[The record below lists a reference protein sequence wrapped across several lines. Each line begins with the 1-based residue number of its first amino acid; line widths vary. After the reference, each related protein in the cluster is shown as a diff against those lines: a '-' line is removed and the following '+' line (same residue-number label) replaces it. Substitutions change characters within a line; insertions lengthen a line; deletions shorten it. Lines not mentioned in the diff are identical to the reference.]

1 MNVVETAAT
10 DYEAPTINI
19 TEDGTTKEAKTGLD
33 SGNVVLGEGNNI
45 IAYTNTYKTITPTG
59 LAISVAPFVAM
70 FAAVGAAIALY
81 VAAKR
86 RVR

>member
-1 MNVVETAAT
+1 MTFI
-10 DYEAPTINI
+10 YCISTIFII
-19 TEDGTTKEAKTGLD
+19 TFF
-33 SGNVVLGEGNNI
+33 NI
-45 IAYTNTYKTITPTG
+45 INTFTNITPTG

>member
-1 MNVVETAAT
+1 MIGIA
-10 DYEAPTINI
+10 IK
-19 TEDGTTKEAKTGLD
+19 EDGNPTEKHYDLKETTDAVLT
-33 SGNVVLGEGNNI
+33 SGTVLIGEGENSI
-45 IAYTNTYKTITPTG
+45 TFTNTYTSITPTG
-59 LAISVAPFVAM
+59 LALNIAPFVAM

>member
-1 MNVVETAAT
+1 MG
-10 DYEAPTINI
+10 EAPYYK
-19 TEDGTTKEAKTGLD
+19 GTSYKVGSD
-33 SGNVVLGEGNNI
+33 EGNGFI
-45 IAYTNTYKTITPTG
+45 TDTLKTQKDVTEVVFTNKFADDITPTG